1 MTATVTLAGVRGGY
15 GPVPVLENISLRV
28 AAGGFVGLI
37 GPSGAGKTSTLRAV
51 LGELPWA
58 TGTVRVEGRQVNPGH
73 PPAGTGYVPQASA
86 GDWSFPVTVEDVV
99 LMGRIQR
106 MGRWP
111 WPGRRDRA
119 EVAAALERLGI
130 GHLARR
136 HIRDLSGGQRQ
147 RVFLARA
154 FVGQPRLLLLDEPT
168 ASVDLATRDVIL
180 AELRAFNQR
189 GVTIVLTTHELN
201 AVAATLPRVICINR
215 TVVADGPPADVF
227 TEPVL
232 RRTFDATVRVLRDG
246 LTGAPLVVEGAGVI
260 TELPSSVAAD

>member
-1 MTATVTLAGVRGGY
+1 MTAAVALSGVRGGY
-15 GPVPVLENISLRV
+15 GPEAVVENLSLQV

-37 GPSGAGKTSTLRAV
+37 GPSGAGKTSTLRAI
-51 LGELPWA
+51 LGDLPWA
-58 TGTVRVEGRQVNPGH
+58 TGTVSVEGHPVAPGC
-73 PPAGTGYVPQASA
+73 PPAGIGYVPQASA

-106 MGRWP
+106 MGPWP
-111 WPGRRDRA
+111 WPGKRDRA
-119 EVAAALERLGI
+119 EVAAALARLGI

-180 AELRAFNQR
+180 AELRALNQL

-201 AVAATLPRVICINR
+201 AVAATLPWVVCINR
-215 TVVADGPPADVF
+215 TVVAQGPPVEVF

-246 LTGAPLVVEGAGVI
+246 LTGAPLVVDGAGVSAG
-260 TELPSSVAAD
+260 LPSGVAAD